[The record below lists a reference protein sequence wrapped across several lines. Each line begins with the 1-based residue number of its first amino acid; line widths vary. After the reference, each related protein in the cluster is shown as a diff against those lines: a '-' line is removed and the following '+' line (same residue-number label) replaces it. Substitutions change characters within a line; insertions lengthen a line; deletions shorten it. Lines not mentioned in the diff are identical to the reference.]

1 MIANTIN
8 EVIKI
13 YNSIPKVFELK
24 PNVFG
29 YDKLD
34 PEVHYEDGFREL
46 VKPEITDDQYLAD
59 VFFDAI
65 NDYYTYNVVNY
76 TPEEIKE
83 RAIQNETSEYQIRQQ
98 RGMNLYLRKE
108 AEFRLLYLD
117 GEITKGDLN
126 NIEFAI
132 LDVRL
137 ELGFGQIKSAKD
149 KLLQIA
155 PERIGNEIFN
165 QFENDLNDLINE
177 LY

>member
-13 YNSIPKVFELK
+13 YNKIPKVFELK

-29 YDKLD
+29 YDKLSD
-34 PEVHYEDGFREL
+34 EVHYEDGFREL
-46 VKPEITDDQYLAD
+46 VKPEITEDQYLTD
-59 VFFDAI
+59 LFFDDAS
-65 NDYYTYNVVNY
+65 DYYTYNVVDY

-83 RAIQNETSEYQIRQQ
+83 RSIQKETSEYQVRQQ
-98 RGMNLYLRKE
+98 RGLELYLRKE
-108 AEFRLLYLD
+108 AEFRLLFLD

-137 ELGFGQIKSAKD
+137 ELGFGQIKSALD

>member
-8 EVIKI
+8 GKIKTF
-13 YNSIPKVFELK
+13 SKIPKVFSLK

-29 YDKLD
+29 YDKLSD
-34 PEVHYEDGFREL
+34 EVHYADGFREL
-46 VKPEITDDQYLAD
+46 VKPEITEDQYLKSI
-59 VFFDAI
+59 FFDET
-65 NDYYTYNVVNY
+65 NDYYTYNVVDY
-76 TPEEIKE
+76 TPQEIKE
-83 RAIQNETSEYQIRQQ
+83 RAIQKETSDYEFRQQ
-98 RGMNLYLRKE
+98 RGLELYLRKE

-165 QFENDLNDLINE
+165 QFENDLNELINE

>member
-1 MIANTIN
+1 MKTRVIN
-8 EVIKI
+8 KQNAGNYTDEFIEQNKDKVVNGVLVSEWELVIL
-13 YNSIPKVFELK
+13 YDGNFLK
-24 PNVFG
+24 PIFENSEWIEG
-29 YDKLD
+29 ATAK
-34 PEVHYEDGFREL
+34 
-46 VKPEITDDQYLAD
+46 
-59 VFFDAI
+59 
-65 NDYYTYNVVNY
+65 
-76 TPEEIKE
+76 EIKE
-83 RAIQNETSEYQIRQQ
+83 RAIEKETSEYQIRQQ
-98 RGMNLYLRKE
+98 KGMNLYLRKE

-165 QFENDLNDLINE
+165 QFENDLNELINE